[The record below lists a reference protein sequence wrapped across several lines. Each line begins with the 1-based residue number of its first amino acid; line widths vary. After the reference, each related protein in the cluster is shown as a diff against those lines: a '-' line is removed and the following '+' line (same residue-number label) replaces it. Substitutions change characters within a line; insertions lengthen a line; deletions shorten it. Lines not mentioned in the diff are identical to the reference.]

1 MNYIKIDNCNMN
13 NGSGLRCVIWVSG
26 CEHHCKNCFNPETWD
41 ANVGSEFG
49 EKEQNMICDT
59 LSQDWCSGITLTG
72 GDPLSLANIWDT
84 MRLIDAVKK
93 AFPNKNIWVYTGSS
107 WDTVKRKPGIEN
119 IDVLV
124 DGEYID
130 ECKSPDKH
138 WVGSSNQNV
147 IDVKASMK
155 ENKLVLWKEG

>member
-1 MNYIKIDNCNMN
+1 M
-13 NGSGLRCVIWVSG
+13 
-26 CEHHCKNCFNPETWD
+26 
-41 ANVGSEFG
+41 
-49 EKEQNMICDT
+49 
-59 LSQDWCSGITLTG
+59 
-72 GDPLSLANIWDT
+72 
-84 MRLIDAVKK
+84 
-93 AFPNKNIWVYTGSS
+93 
-107 WDTVKRKPGIEN
+107 KRKPGIEN

-130 ECKSPDKH
+130 EYKSPDKH

>member
-1 MNYIKIDNCNMN
+1 MFVPH
-13 NGSGLRCVIWVSG
+13 RA
-26 CEHHCKNCFNPETWD
+26 P
-41 ANVGSEFG
+41 ANRVLLNQLYTESISCGF
-49 EKEQNMICDT
+49 
-59 LSQDWCSGITLTG
+59 
-72 GDPLSLANIWDT
+72 PL
-84 MRLIDAVKK
+84 
-93 AFPNKNIWVYTGSS
+93 AF
-107 WDTVKRKPGIEN
+107 TVKRKPGIEN

-130 ECKSPDKH
+130 EYKSPDKH

>member
-1 MNYIKIDNCNMN
+1 
-13 NGSGLRCVIWVSG
+13 
-26 CEHHCKNCFNPETWD
+26 
-41 ANVGSEFG
+41 
-49 EKEQNMICDT
+49 MICDT

-93 AFPNKNIWVYTGSS
+93 AFPSKNIWVYTGSS

-130 ECKSPDKH
+130 ELKSPDKH

-147 IDVKASMK
+147 IDVKVSIR